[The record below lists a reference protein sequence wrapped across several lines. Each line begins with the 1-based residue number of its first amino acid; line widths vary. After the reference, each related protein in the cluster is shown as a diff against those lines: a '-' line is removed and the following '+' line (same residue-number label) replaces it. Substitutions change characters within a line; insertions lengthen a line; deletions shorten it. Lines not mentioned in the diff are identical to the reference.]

1 MNKSCRFSVDS
12 SVLNKYLLYRFL
24 LLLAHF
30 APGHTV
36 TDGHADP

>member
-1 MNKSCRFSVDS
+1 MNKSPTADFQLTPQQIAVISF
-12 SVLNKYLLYRFL
+12 FL